1 MGRLDRLSLKL
12 PPKTCILKRSIAAGY
27 SANRKERVSSMAIEN
42 AILEEIKHYQTIII
56 HRHQHPDP
64 DCVGAQLGLREI
76 LRASFPDKTILAVGK
91 HYAGFDW
98 LGQADT
104 DVADDQYANA
114 LVIVVDTANQP
125 RVDDDRW
132 HTGKAVVKID
142 HHPNDDAFGDLQW
155 VLDQA
160 SSTSEMLYDFYA
172 ANASELTLPQE
183 AARLFYAGIVGDTG
197 RFMYPATS
205 AHTMAVAGKLMATGF
220 SASDVNQAEDE
231 VSPAMARL
239 SAYVYQNLTILPSG
253 AAYLKLSDADLEPF
267 ELGETDSTSAVVPL
281 PGKITTVVAWAFF
294 VEAKDHTYR
303 IRLRSKGP
311 SINGLAKAHGGGGHA
326 LASGATAHDQAEIDQ
341 VIHELD
347 ALVAQDKGE

>member
-1 MGRLDRLSLKL
+1 MILVVKN
-12 PPKTCILKRSIAAGY
+12 CILERSIAAGIAVN
-27 SANRKERVSSMAIEN
+27 SERKWVNNMAIES
-42 AILEEIKHYQTIII
+42 AILEQIKQYQTIII

-64 DCVGAQLGLREI
+64 DCVGAQLGLRTI
-76 LRASFPDKTILAVGK
+76 LRDSFPDKTVLAVGK
-91 HYAGFDW
+91 HYPGFDW

-104 DVADDQYANA
+104 DVADDQYKDA
-114 LVIVVDTANQP
+114 LIIVVDTANQP
-125 RVDDDRW
+125 RVDDERW
-132 HTGKAVVKID
+132 TTGKQVIKID

-155 VLDQA
+155 VRDQA
-160 SSTSEMLYDFYA
+160 SSTSELLYDFYA
-172 ANASELTLPQE
+172 ANAAELTLSAD

-205 AHTMAVAGKLMATGF
+205 AHTLEVAGRLMQTGF

-231 VSPAMARL
+231 ISPAMARL
-239 SAYVYQNLTILPSG
+239 SAYVYQNLNILPSG
-253 AAYLKLSDADLEPF
+253 AAWLKLSDADLEPF

-281 PGKITTVVAWAFF
+281 PGKITTVKAWAFF

-311 SINGLAKAHGGGGHA
+311 SINGLAKEHNGGGHA

-341 VIHELD
+341 VVRELD

>member
-1 MGRLDRLSLKL
+1 MISEFLLKL
-12 PPKTCILKRSIAAGY
+12 PAKTCILKRSIVAEFATK
-27 SANRKERVSSMAIEN
+27 SERKWVKNMAIEA
-42 AILEEIKHYQTIII
+42 AILEQIKHYQTIII

-64 DCVGAQLGLREI
+64 DCIGAQLGLRTV
-76 LRASFPDKTILAVGK
+76 LRASFPDKTVKAVGK
-91 HYAGFDW
+91 HYPGFDW

-104 DVADDQYANA
+104 DVTDADYREA

-132 HTGKAVVKID
+132 RTGKAVVKID

-155 VLDQA
+155 VRDQA
-160 SSTSEMLYDFYA
+160 SSTSELLYDFYA
-172 ANASELTLPQE
+172 ANADELTLPVE

-205 AHTMAVAGKLMATGF
+205 AHTLEVAGKLMTTGF

-231 VSPAMARL
+231 ISPAMARL
-239 SAYVYQNLTILPSG
+239 SAYVYQHLTILPSG

-281 PGKITTVVAWAFF
+281 PGKITTVKAWAFF

-341 VIHELD
+341 VVQELD